1 MAKQCGTIRIT
12 GTIGGICFYKMHGEY
27 LARAK
32 SSLSGKRVKT
42 DPAFKTTMEYAGLL
56 GRSSRL
62 AAKLKTGL
70 TLQQRKTIHHGKLTG
85 RVQRLLKEGKTEEDI
100 LAMLRPDLL
109 PEAPS
114 GRVEVKTEDKVKIEL
129 EDKKREVAQGE
140 TSFAEEAI
148 RNAFKAEKRKPGDKE
163 LKSG

>member
-1 MAKQCGTIRIT
+1 MAKQCGIIRIT

-32 SSLSGKRVKT
+32 SSLSGKRVKK
-42 DPAFKTTMEYAGLL
+42 DPVFKKTMEYAGLL
-56 GRSSRL
+56 GRSSKL

-70 TLQQRKTIHHGKLTG
+70 TRQQRKTIHHGKLTG
-85 RVQRLLKEGKTEEDI
+85 RIQCLLKEGKTEEDI

-109 PEAPS
+109 PETSSSEAK
-114 GRVEVKTEDKVKIEL
+114 VTIKVKTEDKTQEAIQE
-129 EDKKREVAQGE
+129 E

-148 RNAFKAEKRKPGDKE
+148 RNAFEAEEGKPQGLNSD
-163 LKSG
+163 